1 MRSFPR
7 PCSAPSATNVARAA
21 VNRRSLTLSEARLW
35 ESLKGS
41 RLGVGFRRQVA
52 LGRYIADFVAPS
64 CKLVVEVDG
73 AYHAER
79 VAADAR
85 RDRELAR
92 LGYRVIRVSHEAVI
106 RRHEEVL
113 AVIRRAVRELAP
125 DGL

>member
-21 VNRRSLTLSEARLW
+21 VNRGSLTLSEARLW

-41 RLGVGFRRQVA
+41 RLGVGFRRQVPV
-52 LGRYIADFVAPS
+52 GRYIADFVAPS

-73 AYHAER
+73 GYHAGR
-79 VAADAR
+79 AAADAR

>member
-7 PCSAPSATNVARAA
+7 PCSAPSAINVARAA
-21 VNRRSLTLSEARLW
+21 VNRHSLTLSEARLW

-41 RLGVGFRRQVA
+41 RLGVGFRRQVP

-79 VAADAR
+79 AAADAR
-85 RDRELAR
+85 RDRVLGR
-92 LGYRVIRVSHEAVI
+92 LGYRVIRVSHEAVMQ
-106 RRHEEVL
+106 RHEEAL
-113 AVIRRAVRELAP
+113 SVIRAALVAVAP
-125 DGL
+125 EGC

>member
-1 MRSFPR
+1 M
-7 PCSAPSATNVARAA
+7 
-21 VNRRSLTLSEARLW
+21 NRGSLTLSEARLW

-41 RLGVGFRRQVA
+41 RLGVGFRRQVPV
-52 LGRYIADFVAPS
+52 GRYIADFVAPS

-73 AYHAER
+73 GYHAGR
-79 VAADAR
+79 AAADAR

-106 RRHEEVL
+106 RRHEEEL

>member
-21 VNRRSLTLSEARLW
+21 VNRGSLTLSEARLW

-41 RLGVGFRRQVA
+41 RLGVGFRRQVPV
-52 LGRYIADFVAPS
+52 GRYIADFVAPS

-73 AYHAER
+73 GYHAGR
-79 VAADAR
+79 AAADAR
-85 RDRELAR
+85 RDQELNR
-92 LGYRVIRVSHEAVI
+92 LGYRVIRVSHEAVMQ
-106 RRHEEVL
+106 RHEEALV
-113 AVIRRAVRELAP
+113 VIREAVRELAP